1 MTVTEN
7 EILKAAIGRT
17 LIPEYDQILEN
28 ASDEHDFSPRFE
40 KRMQKLIRRRRRPYF
55 KMINTV
61 GKRVAVFAV
70 TFLIISMTTVMSVKA
85 LREPFLDFIMSIF
98 TDHSTVSTVSQT
110 DKDYP
115 AAIND
120 KYSIT
125 YDLSGFELVY
135 SNENSISNHYE
146 YQMSSTMILYSQI
159 VVSEY
164 QANINTEGA
173 EIEHIDVN
181 GHDAIGFED
190 NNGYYHLIW
199 NNGEYIIDLGSNIG
213 KDVLIEIAKSVQKV
227 E

>member
-1 MTVTEN
+1 MTEA
-7 EILKAAIGRT
+7 EYRECIGEV
-17 LIPEYDQILEN
+17 LLPKYHKILEE
-28 ASDEHDFSPRFE
+28 ASDEHEFSPRFE
-40 KRMQKLIRRRRRPYF
+40 KRMQKLIRRRKKPYF

-98 TDHSTVSTVSQT
+98 TTHSTVSTVSET

-120 KYSIT
+120 KYTIT
-125 YDLSGFELVY
+125 YDLSGFEEVY
-135 SNENSISNHYE
+135 SNENSIRIRLDYKNNNI
-146 YQMSSTMILYSQI
+146 MIMFSQI
-159 VVSEY
+159 VISEY
-164 QANINTEGA
+164 QAYINTEGV
-173 EIEHIDVN
+173 EVEHIDIN
-181 GHDAIGFED
+181 GYDAIGFED
-190 NNGYYHLIW
+190 NNGYYNLIW
-199 NNGEYIIDLGSNIG
+199 NNGEYIINLGSNIG

>member
-1 MTVTEN
+1 
-7 EILKAAIGRT
+7 
-17 LIPEYDQILEN
+17 
-28 ASDEHDFSPRFE
+28 
-40 KRMQKLIRRRRRPYF
+40 
-55 KMINTV
+55 MINTA
-61 GKRVAVFAV
+61 GKSVAVFAV

-120 KYSIT
+120 RYTIT
-125 YDLSGFELVY
+125 YDLSGYELVY
-135 SNENSISNHYE
+135 SNEDQIYIRSDYKNNDI
-146 YQMSSTMILYSQI
+146 MIMFSQI

>member
-1 MTVTEN
+1 MTEA
-7 EILKAAIGRT
+7 EYRECIGEV
-17 LIPEYDQILEN
+17 LLPKYHKILEE
-28 ASDEHDFSPRFE
+28 ASDEHEFSPRFE
-40 KRMQKLIRRRRRPYF
+40 KRMQKLIRRRKKPYF

-120 KYSIT
+120 KYTIT
-125 YDLSGFELVY
+125 YDLSGFEEVY
-135 SNENSISNHYE
+135 SNENSIRIRLDYKNNNI
-146 YQMSSTMILYSQI
+146 MIMFSQI
-159 VVSEY
+159 VISEY
-164 QANINTEGA
+164 QAYINTEGV
-173 EIEHIDVN
+173 EVEHIDIN
-181 GHDAIGFED
+181 GYDAIGFED
-190 NNGYYHLIW
+190 NNGYYNLIW
-199 NNGEYIIDLGSNIG
+199 NNGEYIINLGSNIG

>member
-55 KMINTV
+55 KMINTA

-120 KYSIT
+120 RYTIT
-125 YDLSGFELVY
+125 YDLSGYELVY
-135 SNENSISNHYE
+135 YKNNDI
-146 YQMSSTMILYSQI
+146 MIMFSQI

-173 EIEHIDVN
+173 EIEHIDIN

-190 NNGYYHLIW
+190 NNGYYTLIW

-213 KDVLIEIAKSVQKV
+213 KDALIKIAKSVQKV

>member
-55 KMINTV
+55 KMINTA

-120 KYSIT
+120 RYTIT
-125 YDLSGFELVY
+125 YDLSGYELVY
-135 SNENSISNHYE
+135 SNEDQIYIRSDYKNNDI
-146 YQMSSTMILYSQI
+146 MIMFSQI

-173 EIEHIDVN
+173 EIEHIDIN

-190 NNGYYHLIW
+190 NNGYYTLIW

-213 KDVLIEIAKSVQKV
+213 KDALIKIAKSVQKV

>member
-1 MTVTEN
+1 
-7 EILKAAIGRT
+7 
-17 LIPEYDQILEN
+17 
-28 ASDEHDFSPRFE
+28 
-40 KRMQKLIRRRRRPYF
+40 PYF

-98 TDHSTVSTVSQT
+98 TTHSTVSTVSET

-120 KYSIT
+120 KYTIT
-125 YDLSGFELVY
+125 YDLSGFEEVY
-135 SNENSISNHYE
+135 SNENSIRIRLDYKNNNI
-146 YQMSSTMILYSQI
+146 MIMFSQI
-159 VVSEY
+159 VISEY
-164 QANINTEGA
+164 QAYINTEGV
-173 EIEHIDVN
+173 EVEHIDIN
-181 GHDAIGFED
+181 GYDAIGFED
-190 NNGYYHLIW
+190 NNGYYNLIW
-199 NNGEYIIDLGSNIG
+199 NNGEYIINLGSNIG

>member
-1 MTVTEN
+1 MTES
-7 EILKAAIGRT
+7 EYRECIGEV
-17 LIPEYDQILEN
+17 LLPKYHKIMEE
-28 ASDEHDFSPRFE
+28 ASDEHEFSPKFE
-40 KRMQKLIRRRRRPYF
+40 KRMQKLIRRRKKPYF

-98 TDHSTVSTVSQT
+98 TTHSTVSTVSET

-115 AAIND
+115 VVING

-125 YDLSGFELVY
+125 YDLSGFDIVY
-135 SNENSISNHYE
+135 SHEDSVSIRLDYKHND
-146 YQMSSTMILYSQI
+146 ILIMFSQI

-164 QANINTEGA
+164 QSNINTEGV
-173 EIEHIDVN
+173 EVEHIDIN
-181 GHDAIGFED
+181 GQDAIGFED
-190 NNGYYHLIW
+190 NNGYYSLIW
-199 NNGEYIIDLGSNIG
+199 NNGEYIIDLSSSIG
-213 KDVLIEIAKSVQKV
+213 KDALIEIAESVQKV

>member
-1 MTVTEN
+1 MTEA
-7 EILKAAIGRT
+7 EYRECIGEV
-17 LIPEYDQILEN
+17 LLPKYHKILEE
-28 ASDEHDFSPRFE
+28 ASDEHEFSPRFE
-40 KRMQKLIRRRRRPYF
+40 KRMQKLIRRRRIPYF

-85 LREPFLDFIMSIF
+85 LREPFLYFIMSIF
-98 TDHSTVSTVSQT
+98 TTHSTVSTVSQT

-120 KYSIT
+120 KYTIT

-135 SNENSISNHYE
+135 SNEDQIYIRLDYKNNDI
-146 YQMSSTMILYSQI
+146 MIMFSQT